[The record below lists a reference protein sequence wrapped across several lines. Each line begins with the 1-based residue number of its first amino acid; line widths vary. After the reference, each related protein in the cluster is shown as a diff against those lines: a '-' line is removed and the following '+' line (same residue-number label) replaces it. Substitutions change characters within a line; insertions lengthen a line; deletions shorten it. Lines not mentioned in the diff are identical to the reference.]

1 MMLFSPGAPLTP
13 IGGSSWSLRKSRINL
28 RRAAVDM
35 IVLEIEFNKIQQFK
49 QFQCGH
55 FIFKLCL
62 QPKQSDKRIK
72 NHNPLIL
79 KHDHI
84 HCEI

>member
-35 IVLEIEFNKIQQFK
+35 IVLEIEFNKLQQFK
-49 QFQCGH
+49 QFQCRLLG
-55 FIFKLCL
+55 K
-62 QPKQSDKRIK
+62 
-72 NHNPLIL
+72 IL
-79 KHDHI
+79 EYI
-84 HCEI
+84 QMIL

>member
-49 QFQCGH
+49 QFQCGQLGN
-55 FIFKLCL
+55 IGIY
-62 QPKQSDKRIK
+62 SND
-72 NHNPLIL
+72 LI
-79 KHDHI
+79 
-84 HCEI
+84 

>member
-35 IVLEIEFNKIQQFK
+35 IVLEIEFNKIQQFE
-49 QFQCGH
+49 QFECGAVYLWGS
-55 FIFKLCL
+55 FDRTNNIW
-62 QPKQSDKRIK
+62 IV
-72 NHNPLIL
+72 
-79 KHDHI
+79 
-84 HCEI
+84 

>member
-35 IVLEIEFNKIQQFK
+35 IVLEIEFNKIQQLK
-49 QFQCGH
+49 QFQCVQLGN
-55 FIFKLCL
+55 IA
-62 QPKQSDKRIK
+62 
-72 NHNPLIL
+72 L
-79 KHDHI
+79 K
-84 HCEI
+84 

>member
-49 QFQCGH
+49 QFQCGQLLEN
-55 FIFKLCL
+55 KT
-62 QPKQSDKRIK
+62 RIRK
-72 NHNPLIL
+72 YRLNQISFCA
-79 KHDHI
+79 KTVSSYT
-84 HCEI
+84 

>member
-49 QFQCGH
+49 QFQCGQLYITCGEVLIDQT
-55 FIFKLCL
+55 IFG
-62 QPKQSDKRIK
+62 
-72 NHNPLIL
+72 
-79 KHDHI
+79 
-84 HCEI
+84 